1 MGPSYESHQLPT
13 TLKIGAAAID
23 EDREYIRALEAYE
36 RYLTYEL
43 HRSPETMRAYLADL
57 RDFFDYA
64 RRHGTTHLSH
74 ITLELLRGWLA
85 THHQKQAARSSMAR
99 RTSSIRSFFLWAEE
113 EELIATNPALK
124 LSTPKKTSY
133 LPPVLS
139 AHHMEN
145 LTQTLHR
152 ALGLDPLNPRLLR
165 LNAAVEVL
173 YATGIRI
180 SELTGL
186 DLTSIDRQ
194 GRTLRVIGK
203 GNKER
208 VVPFGPQAMKALSL
222 WVAQGRPQWLPQAST
237 EYPHTQPEPQYALFI
252 GPKGKRANAR
262 QIRADLTRLL
272 ETLDNT
278 DASGAH
284 IFRHT
289 AATHMVDGG
298 ADIRAV
304 QEFLGHSSLATTQ
317 VYTHVSVDRLAQVYS
332 RAHPRA

>member
-1 MGPSYESHQLPT
+1 MGQGYESHQLPT
-13 TLKIGAAAID
+13 TLKIGASAID
-23 EDREYIRALEAYE
+23 EDREYVRALESYE

-43 HRSPETMRAYLADL
+43 HRSPETIRAYLADL

-74 ITLELLRGWLA
+74 ITLDVLRNWLA
-85 THHQKQAARSSMAR
+85 THHQRQAARSSMAR
-99 RTSSIRSFFLWAEE
+99 RTSTVRSFFLWAEE
-113 EELIATNPALK
+113 EELIDSNPALK

-133 LPPVLS
+133 LPTVLS
-139 AHHMEN
+139 AHHVES
-145 LTQTLHR
+145 LTKTLHR
-152 ALGLDPLNPRLLR
+152 ALGFDPLNPRLLR
-165 LNAAVEVL
+165 LNAVVEVL

-194 GRTLRVIGK
+194 ARTLRVIGK

-222 WVAQGRPQWLPQAST
+222 WVAQGRPQWLPEASPQT
-237 EYPHTQPEPQYALFI
+237 MGPTPQPQYALFI

-262 QIRADLTRLL
+262 QIRADLTQLL
-272 ETLDNT
+272 ATLEDT